1 MKFFLF
7 AFLLF
12 PCVLTAQ
19 SGYKTGDVL
28 ADLKISKLLNHPLT
42 SSSLNKI
49 HSTITI
55 IDFFGTWCAPCI
67 KALPELQAYKNK
79 FKEDISIYLYQQR
92 LKVNWLNL

>member
-28 ADLKISKLLNHPLT
+28 ADLKIAKLLNHPLT
-42 SSSLNKI
+42 SSSLNLTANQLLLATLGLAI
-49 HSTITI
+49 GVAT
-55 IDFFGTWCAPCI
+55 P
-67 KALPELQAYKNK
+67 
-79 FKEDISIYLYQQR
+79 
-92 LKVNWLNL
+92 